1 ELAESVRPKTPP
13 VSSEG
18 AKSKGASSGLVGDEK
33 VTSEVVLRISA
44 TDRGDLTK
52 RVQEVKPGTAYFM
65 KKKPSQE
72 TRYTSQI
79 RSVMRPSASV
89 APSTD
94 SISEIQAPS
103 SVPDPAP
110 VVREPAQ
117 LTEENLRILEEEV
130 QAKTEEVRRLLPI
143 GQGVLLGK
151 ALEKSKEKESLGPNQ
166 TPLTP
171 MSTEA
176 KGIPTSAVPVNK
188 PKAKSR
194 PLTEEQKAIAEENLA
209 QKASDMIREV
219 DKAKLAEAKRATA
232 EFKSARAAEK
242 RAIDTLN
249 SEEEAAEKYRRIQEA
264 RIKKKQESTASASG
278 VKKSVKPGYLEHLTE
293 DQFRTELSSER
304 EAQEEEER
312 RKAREQAR
320 TELEKE

>member
-1 ELAESVRPKTPP
+1 MGCTEASTTSIRIPSTRESDQGICGSEAHRYARNLTHQPDRIGPCGLGEMSQELAESVRPKTPP

-151 ALEKSKEKESLGPNQ
+151 ALEKSKEK
-166 TPLTP
+166 
-171 MSTEA
+171 A
-176 KGIPTSAVPVNK
+176 PVR
-188 PKAKSR
+188 AKSR
-194 PLTEEQKAIAEENLA
+194 PIGPHPPPGPPSGWRPPPKV
-209 QKASDMIREV
+209 ASVPSQRKVWDRIRR
-219 DKAKLAEAKRATA
+219 L
-232 EFKSARAAEK
+232 
-242 RAIDTLN
+242 
-249 SEEEAAEKYRRIQEA
+249 
-264 RIKKKQESTASASG
+264 
-278 VKKSVKPGYLEHLTE
+278 
-293 DQFRTELSSER
+293 
-304 EAQEEEER
+304 
-312 RKAREQAR
+312 
-320 TELEKE
+320 

>member
-1 ELAESVRPKTPP
+1 
-13 VSSEG
+13 
-18 AKSKGASSGLVGDEK
+18 
-33 VTSEVVLRISA
+33 
-44 TDRGDLTK
+44 
-52 RVQEVKPGTAYFM
+52 
-65 KKKPSQE
+65 
-72 TRYTSQI
+72 
-79 RSVMRPSASV
+79 
-89 APSTD
+89 
-94 SISEIQAPS
+94 
-103 SVPDPAP
+103 
-110 VVREPAQ
+110 
-117 LTEENLRILEEEV
+117 
-130 QAKTEEVRRLLPI
+130 
-143 GQGVLLGK
+143 
-151 ALEKSKEKESLGPNQ
+151 
-166 TPLTP
+166 

-320 TELEKE
+320 TELEKERHEKLRKQQEESEKKKQELLRWKTEEQDRENLARAKRVSLQPASASVSPITAPGDVPIPGAPPEAFQEPISEEEASYRKELSERLAKLSDEVPESEKKRPKK